1 MAYPF
6 ESLGGGIVAAVDEH
20 CRISEDGLLLAR
32 FAAPTPED
40 VACDLGSGN
49 GIIPLYWC
57 RRRPPA
63 HITAVEREA
72 AFAALA
78 QAAITRCGLHDRITL
93 LCADW
98 NNKTAMPPASSM
110 TLVTCNPPYFPF
122 GASRPSPDPLRAAA
136 RQEDSADMLNRLCVA
151 AARLLTPQGRFCLC
165 HRSERLADVFR
176 ALDNAGLT
184 PVRLQWVQANDGA
197 APWLVLIEAA
207 RAGSLRVLPPLVTQ
221 TRGTHTAVY
230 KNLYR

>member
-1 MAYPF
+1 MTHRF
-6 ESLGGGIVAAVDEH
+6 EAIGGGVVAAVDDH

-32 FAAPTPED
+32 FAAPTPTD
-40 VACDLGSGN
+40 TACDLGSGN

-72 AFAALA
+72 AFAQLA
-78 QAAITRCGLHDRITL
+78 QAAITRCALEERITL
-93 LCADW
+93 LCCDW
-98 NNKTAMPPASSM
+98 NDETAMPQAASMS
-110 TLVTCNPPYFPF
+110 LVTCNPPYFPF
-122 GASRPSPDPLRAAA
+122 GASRPSPDLLRAAA
-136 RQEDSADMLNRLCVA
+136 RQEDTPALLEQLCRA

-165 HRSERLADVFR
+165 HRSERLADVFC
-176 ALDNAGLT
+176 ALKAASLT
-184 PVRLQWVQANDGA
+184 PVRLQCVQTHDGA

-207 RAGSLRVLPPLVTQ
+207 HTGTLRILPPLITQ
-221 TRGTHTAVY
+221 ARGTHTAVY